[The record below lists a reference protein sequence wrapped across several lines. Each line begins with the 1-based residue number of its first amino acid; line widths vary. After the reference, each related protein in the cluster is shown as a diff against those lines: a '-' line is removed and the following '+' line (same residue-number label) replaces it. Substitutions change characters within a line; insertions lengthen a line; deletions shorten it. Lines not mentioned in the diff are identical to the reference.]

1 MENSEVFEILTKSFW
16 LDCFGAFK
24 EFDVFSNT
32 KYIGLKGKVDFLI
45 RKFMGVFYFQG
56 ACLLQSLSI
65 LENEGISAIFQKKD
79 KKMFKNGKVSANLGK
94 YIQNLKIFSK
104 NQVIAWN
111 NCSQ

>member
-1 MENSEVFEILTKSFW
+1 MFAILTKSFW
-16 LDCFGAFK
+16 LDCFSAFK

-32 KYIGLKGKVDFLI
+32 KYIRLKGKVDFLI
-45 RKFMGVFYFQG
+45 RKFIGVFYFQG
-56 ACLLQSLSI
+56 ACLLSI